1 MANPTGCAGFKKG
14 KGAIPAVGRASSL
27 VRDPSHHHPLIK
39 TGFAGRV
46 CVASRASMTD
56 LKVMQQRAEAIGLSV
71 VYLHP
76 SFIIRI
82 GNGCWR
88 SYTDPQAALECL
100 NKLEERQHRP
110 LKKQAS

>member
-1 MANPTGCAGFKKG
+1 
-14 KGAIPAVGRASSL
+14 
-27 VRDPSHHHPLIK
+27 
-39 TGFAGRV
+39 
-46 CVASRASMTD
+46 MTD

-71 VYLHP
+71 EYRHP

-100 NKLEERQHRP
+100 NKLEERHAAIIPVRG
-110 LKKQAS
+110 